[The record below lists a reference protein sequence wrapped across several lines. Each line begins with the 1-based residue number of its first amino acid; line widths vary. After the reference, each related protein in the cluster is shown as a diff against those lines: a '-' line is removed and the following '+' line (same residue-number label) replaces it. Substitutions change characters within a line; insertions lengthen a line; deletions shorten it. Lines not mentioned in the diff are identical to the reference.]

1 MSIDWKKTI
10 QLRLHAFF
18 RTPVVAFL
26 RPVVERFDDE
36 ECRLRIPLGRR
47 AKNPL
52 GSAFLGALTT
62 GADVAGSLTA
72 YSVVSARKKPVSIL
86 FKDMHA
92 KFLKKATDDVVF
104 VCRQSAAVAKA
115 VDETLASG
123 EKREIPLLVEAFLA
137 GDLAGPPVATFQMTL
152 SVKRST

>member
-1 MSIDWKKTI
+1 MIDWKRTL
-10 QLRLHAFF
+10 QLRLYAWL

-26 RPVVERFDDE
+26 RPVVEQLDDE
-36 ECRLRIPLGRR
+36 ECRIRIPLSRR

-72 YSVVSARKKPVSIL
+72 YAVIARRKRPVSVL

-92 KFLKKATDDVVF
+92 RFLKKATDDVVF
-104 VCRQSAAVAKA
+104 VCRQAADVARA
-115 VDETLASG
+115 VDETLGDG
-123 EKREIPLLVEAFLA
+123 EKREIPVTVEAFLA
-137 GDLAGPPVATFQMTL
+137 KDRAGEPVATFTMTL
-152 SVKRST
+152 SVKRSR